1 MGATSRRIAAPTLA
15 ILTAVLLLV
24 ATLVGYANSALFDS
38 NEFANRASAALD
50 DEAVRAEIATRV
62 TDDLV
67 INARADLIA
76 VRPVIESVVDGLVG
90 GKVFQS
96 VFRSAV
102 RDVHRAVFRQDQNT
116 VTLTLADVGEVLRG
130 AIQAPSP
137 PASWSCRRAP
147 PASRESSTSTSHSR
161 GTRTRASRSASSS
174 SSPRCASFYGGATAR
189 ARSSLREHHR
199 RSAGS
204 T

>member
-15 ILTAVLLLV
+15 ILAAVLLLV
-24 ATLVGYANSALFDS
+24 ATLVGYANSAFFDS

-90 GKVFQS
+90 GSVFQS
-96 VFRSAV
+96 VFRSGV
-102 RDVHRAVFRQDQNT
+102 RDLHRAIFQQDQNT
-116 VTLTLADVGEVLRG
+116 VALTLADVG
-130 AIQAPSP
+130 
-137 PASWSCRRAP
+137 
-147 PASRESSTSTSHSR
+147 
-161 GTRTRASRSASSS
+161 
-174 SSPRCASFYGGATAR
+174 
-189 ARSSLREHHR
+189 
-199 RSAGS
+199 
-204 T
+204 